1 MSLSGR
7 SRKPGKVFAIAA
19 AGAVIAAISL
29 VYAWDQNNR
38 YGEVPCADGS
48 APLTGTGAS
57 ALIVG
62 FTTMEQAVAN
72 SDAIVVA
79 DVEKCVK
86 VHSHPKSKEI
96 RLTDIEV
103 TVERSIKGDMPVG
116 GTATVQLVTSGEDAD
131 YHVMKAGERY
141 VLFLTFSHA
150 TSSYVPV
157 GGPQGRFIIVDGLVY
172 SLDGIHPDL
181 SFINVKVEG
190 QPLDDFLSEIQ
201 PLSSQ

>member
-1 MSLSGR
+1 MPS
-7 SRKPGKVFAIAA
+7 
-19 AGAVIAAISL
+19 AGTS
-29 VYAWDQNNR
+29 
-38 YGEVPCADGS
+38 
-48 APLTGTGAS
+48 AS

-62 FTTMEQAVAN
+62 FTTMEEVVAN

-86 VHSHPKSKEI
+86 VHSHPKSKEV
-96 RLTDIEV
+96 RLTDFELRI
-103 TVERSIKGDMPVG
+103 ERSIKGDMPIG
-116 GTATVQLVTSGEDAD
+116 STTTVQLVTSGEDAE
-131 YHVMKAGERY
+131 YHLMKAGERY
-141 VLFLTFSHA
+141 VLFLTFNQV

-190 QPLDDFLSEIQ
+190 QPLDDFISEIQ
-201 PLSSQ
+201 PL

>member
-1 MSLSGR
+1 M
-7 SRKPGKVFAIAA
+7 
-19 AGAVIAAISL
+19 
-29 VYAWDQNNR
+29 
-38 YGEVPCADGS
+38 
-48 APLTGTGAS
+48 TGTGAS

-62 FTTMEQAVAN
+62 FTTMEQVVAN

-79 DVEKCVK
+79 DVDKCAK

-141 VLFLTFSHA
+141 VLFLTFSQA

-181 SFINVKVEG
+181 GFINVKVEG
-190 QPLDDFLSEIQ
+190 QPLDDFLSEIR